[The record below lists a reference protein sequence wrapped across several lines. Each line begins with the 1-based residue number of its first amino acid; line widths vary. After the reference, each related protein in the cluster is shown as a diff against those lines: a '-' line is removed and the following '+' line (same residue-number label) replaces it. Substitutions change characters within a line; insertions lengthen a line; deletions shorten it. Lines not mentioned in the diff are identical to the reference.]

1 MQTQESIY
9 EPHYYLNSLSI
20 DDETVKTLDM
30 YLSELHDLD
39 RKYGHQILE
48 LLTIKN
54 NIEL

>member
-1 MQTQESIY
+1 M
-9 EPHYYLNSLSI
+9 NSLSI